1 LFSGAALP
9 RLPVVI
15 EVALAVLTV
24 IAAHTKR
31 QRTAR

>member
-1 LFSGAALP
+1 MP
-9 RLPVVI
+9 WWRRVPLPVVV

-31 QRTAR
+31 QRASR